1 MYKCMSCK
9 SVFEEPRRVQVTDFY
24 GRPEDRPY
32 DECPDSNCRGDYIE
46 EVKQCE
52 YCGGYYTDDEEGF
65 DKCCDKCL
73 ARALKELK
81 QIPGDAAK
89 IVRDYIDCL

>member
-52 YCGGYYTDDEEGF
+52 YCGEYYTDDEEGF
-65 DKCCDKCL
+65 DGCCNDCE
-73 ARALKELK
+73 ARGMKWLGQQSGQEAEIIRNL
-81 QIPGDAAK
+81 IS
-89 IVRDYIDCL
+89 CF